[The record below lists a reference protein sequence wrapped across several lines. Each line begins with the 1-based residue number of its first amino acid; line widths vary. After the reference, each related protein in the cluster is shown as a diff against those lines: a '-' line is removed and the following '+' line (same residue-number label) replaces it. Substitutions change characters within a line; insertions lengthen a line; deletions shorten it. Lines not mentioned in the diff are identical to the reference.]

1 VRARIA
7 AFLVV
12 VSALVPVARAGEKS
26 AEIDGCRVTVSS
38 AWPSKLNSGW
48 QPLAVRVESARDVE
62 VVLHLSFRNG
72 NGPVN
77 DTLTRT
83 VTLPPHG
90 VERFEL
96 AAPARPQF
104 QNSYD
109 LTIRSGKQQ
118 AYLPDLGAEE
128 SCIPANRIVL
138 VASGDGGS
146 SVDVARW
153 GTALS
158 NESAP
163 RVPADAQHAHILGM
177 GYGRGRVT
185 SSTPGT
191 PATVP
196 ENVIVGTVS
205 HGQLSALPE
214 AYTSLH
220 ALVLDP
226 AAGAPPRAAFDAILS
241 WLRSGGI
248 VAVYGPG
255 AEDLVAREPAL
266 AAWAEPRFLTAH
278 SDGVSTYVCGLGLL
292 LVGESRETMS
302 GAAEN
307 SQVTALNAAIEHVSP
322 LDKPARRSA
331 FELRIPG
338 IDVPF
343 RPLTVLLV
351 LFAILVGPVNLIF
364 VRRSKRPALLLLTIP
379 AIALVFSVGLIAYGA
394 LAQGLDVR
402 VASQSRGVLDQRSH
416 HGSSHERRITF
427 AGLAWGGGLRPG
439 PGVVVQR
446 DTDVSSDW
454 SQMREYRAA
463 YGEALEL
470 EGAWLPVRN
479 PTPHYVS
486 VDRAA
491 RGRVDVKR
499 GADGWTVTNGLS
511 SPIRRLLLRDAE
523 GAVHAFEGPIAPGR
537 TATAE
542 ADGPED
548 ADMESFG
555 GKDLLSHPVQDDGFL
570 PRGTWLARVEAS
582 PLLDPCG
589 VEYDEVASDHLVLGI
604 LDLAEAR

>member
-1 VRARIA
+1 MRAR
-7 AFLVV
+7 FLV
-12 VSALVPVARAGEKS
+12 ALLACALLAAKARAGEKS
-26 AEIDGCRVTVSS
+26 ADVDGVRVTVSS
-38 AWPSKLNSGW
+38 AWPSKLNRGW
-48 QPLAVRVESARDVE
+48 QPLAVRIESTRDTE
-62 VVLHLSFRNG
+62 VVLGLSFRNG

-90 VERFEL
+90 VERFEI
-96 AAPARPQF
+96 AGPARPQF

-109 LTIRSGKQQ
+109 LSIRSGNQL
-118 AYLPDLGAEE
+118 AYLPDVGAEE

-138 VASGDGGS
+138 VASRDGATT
-146 SVDVARW
+146 VDVARW
-153 GTALS
+153 GTELS

-163 RVPADAQHAHILGM
+163 RVPAEAPHALIAL
-177 GYGRGRVT
+177 GYGRGRVASVT
-185 SSTPGT
+185 AGT
-191 PATVP
+191 PAAVP
-196 ENVIVGTVS
+196 ENVVVGTAS
-205 HGQLSALPE
+205 HGALSALPE

-226 AAGAPPRAAFDAILS
+226 AYGAPPRPAFDAILS
-241 WLRSGGI
+241 WSRSGGI
-248 VAVYGPG
+248 VAVFGPG

-266 AAWAEPRFLTAH
+266 AAWAEPRFLASH

-292 LVGESRETMS
+292 LVGESPETMG
-302 GAAEN
+302 GAHAAP
-307 SQVTALNAAIEHVSP
+307 QIAALNAAVEHVAP
-322 LDKPARRSA
+322 LDKPAPRSV

-379 AIALVFSVGLIAYGA
+379 AIALVFSVGLIGYGA

-416 HGSSHERRITF
+416 QGSVHERRITF

-446 DTDVSSDW
+446 EIDNNFDW
-454 SQMREYRAA
+454 SNMRDYRAS
-463 YGEALEL
+463 YGETLEL
-470 EGAWLPVRN
+470 DGAWLPVRN

-499 GADGWTVTNGLS
+499 GADGWTVTNGLAA
-511 SPIRRLLLRDAE
+511 PIRLLLFRDAD
-523 GAVHAFEGPIAPGR
+523 GDVHAFAGPIAPGR

-542 ADGPED
+542 ATGPD
-548 ADMESFG
+548 APAMESFS
-555 GKDLLSHPVQDDGFL
+555 GKDLLADSVKDGGFL
-570 PRGTWLARVEAS
+570 PRGTWIARVESS
-582 PLLDPCG
+582 PLLDACG
-589 VEYDEVASDHLVLGI
+589 VDYDEVAADHVILGVL
-604 LDLAEAR
+604 DMAEAR